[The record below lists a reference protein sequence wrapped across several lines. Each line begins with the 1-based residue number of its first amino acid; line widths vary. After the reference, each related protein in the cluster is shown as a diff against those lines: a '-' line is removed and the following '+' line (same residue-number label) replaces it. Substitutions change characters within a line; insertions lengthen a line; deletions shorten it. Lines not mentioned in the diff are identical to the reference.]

1 MINKV
6 SIALNTKVYT
16 TFRNLVNTIPN
27 ALGEYVDNAVQS
39 YLDHKEELKRNEKN
53 YKLKIEIKIDYENRC
68 ITIDDNAAG
77 IEEKKYEK
85 AFEPAYLVSGT
96 KGLNEFGMGLK
107 TASVWFANIWT
118 VTTKALNEDVERT
131 IRFDLNKVIA
141 DGKEELDVI
150 ENPKDIR
157 EHYTKIKL
165 TELSKNA
172 PKPGQIEKLKKHLSS
187 IYRAFLRN
195 EEIEIYV
202 NETKLEPPNYEILK
216 APYYKNPKGEEIL
229 WKKEINFDAGEY
241 KAKGFIAILDRIQTG
256 ANGLVL
262 LRRGRVIVGGGDEHF
277 FPAAICGSSGTFKYK
292 RIFGEL
298 ELEGFDVTFNKNSFK
313 AEDELQTL
321 LGDIRDQLKTEDLN
335 IFAQADNY
343 RRRPKDET
351 AKIAKDLKDT
361 LDKSKKS
368 ENKKAET
375 VISSYN
381 DDSKNE
387 LEENNKLLD
396 EAVAKETYEEKVTI
410 DDKEVKVVSEFIYD
424 TSSEHLY
431 LVQISDNIIT
441 CKINLEHPFFTS
453 FDMFKKANNYS
464 PIVKIL
470 TSFALAEY
478 KAKDSGTINGA
489 NIRNQFNKIIL
500 EDKI

>member
-6 SIALNTKVYT
+6 SIALNTKVYS

-27 ALGEYVDNAVQS
+27 ALGEYVDNSVQS
-39 YLDHKEELKRNEKN
+39 YINNKEELHKVEKN
-53 YKLKIEIKIDYENRC
+53 YKLHIEINIDYENRC
-68 ITIDDNAAG
+68 ITINDNAAG
-77 IEEKKYEK
+77 IDEKNYER
-85 AFEPAYLVSGT
+85 AFEPANIPSDA
-96 KGLNEFGMGLK
+96 KGLNEFGMGMK
-107 TASVWFANIWT
+107 TASVWFADTWT
-118 VTTKALNEDVERT
+118 VWTKALNEKVERVT
-131 IRFDLNKVIA
+131 SFDLNKVIA
-141 DGKEELDVI
+141 DEKEDLDVV
-150 ENPKDIR
+150 ENIKDLT

-165 TELSKNA
+165 TNLSKNA
-172 PKPGQIEKLKKHLSS
+172 PKPGQVEKLKKHLSS

-195 EEIEIYV
+195 DEIEIFV
-202 NETKLEPPNYEILK
+202 NGTKLEAPNYDILS
-216 APYYKNPKGEEIL
+216 APYYKNPKGEDVL

-277 FPAAICGSSGTFKYK
+277 FPAAICGSLGTFKYK

-298 ELEGFDVTFNKNSFK
+298 ELEGFEVSFNKNSFK

-321 LGDIRDQLKTEDLN
+321 LEDIRDQLKSEELN

-343 RRRPKDET
+343 RQRPKDET
-351 AKIAKDLKDT
+351 EKISKDLKDS
-361 LDKSKKS
+361 LDKGRKNDKPQS
-368 ENKKAET
+368 EPI
-375 VISSYN
+375 ISSYTPE
-381 DDSKNE
+381 SKKE
-387 LEENNKLLD
+387 LEENNKLL
-396 EAVAKETYEEKVTI
+396 ENAVAKQTHEEKITI
-410 DDKEVKVVSEFIYD
+410 DDKEVKVVHEFIYD
-424 TSSEHLY
+424 TSSEHMY
-431 LVQISDNIIT
+431 FVQIKDNVIT

-453 FDMFKKANNYS
+453 FDMFKKANNYL

-478 KAKDSGTINGA
+478 KAKEYGTVNGA